1 MPPKKKSSA
10 STPSRKKP
18 KIQVPD
24 DAQWCL
30 DNLRHLTFRKFIEK
44 FQCLDKCGS
53 QQRYLNILSK
63 YVSNT
68 QHYERVRMEYKTW
81 TGSADYQ
88 RFWNE
93 QEELD
98 IILRTDGAC
107 TKFIG
112 SVTEHRLRSLN
123 AKANTVVRETLD
135 GVDDQATTDDTADI
149 QESTK
154 DTTEYQETAC
164 TIDTQE
170 NINVDPWIFRGKNIT
185 LMFENYKS
193 VVHDLIN
200 KHTRLPLEPY
210 INELAALSHILI
222 LNKHQHSSIATK
234 VFSIELLEELAAS
247 LSSESMNYNL
257 DFNDQHYLTL
267 TKTIT
272 NLSMSI
278 KTREQ
283 AIVELT
289 VMSVDMDYGPR
300 RLVRGSPICKQYLC
314 P

>member
-1 MPPKKKSSA
+1 MLG
-10 STPSRKKP
+10 
-18 KIQVPD
+18 QV
-24 DAQWCL
+24 
-30 DNLRHLTFRKFIEK
+30 
-44 FQCLDKCGS
+44 
-53 QQRYLNILSK
+53 Y
-63 YVSNT
+63 NT
-68 QHYERVRMEYKTW
+68 QHYERVRKEYKSW

-93 QEELD
+93 QGELD

-135 GVDDQATTDDTADI
+135 GVDDQETTDDTTDI

-170 NINVDPWIFRGKNIT
+170 NINANDAQETTDDNSLSDDDRSCQLYPTSSITSNNDANVNSDNINVNPWIFRGKNIT

-200 KHTRLPLEPY
+200 KHTKLPLEPY

-222 LNKHQHSSIATK
+222 LNKHQHSSIITK

-257 DFNDQHYLTL
+257 DFNDQHYMTL

-283 AIVELT
+283 TIVELT
-289 VMSVDMDYGPR
+289 VMSADMDYGLR
-300 RLVRGSPICKQYLC
+300 RLVRGISNLIQKLPNTPLKDNNDISESEL
-314 P
+314 